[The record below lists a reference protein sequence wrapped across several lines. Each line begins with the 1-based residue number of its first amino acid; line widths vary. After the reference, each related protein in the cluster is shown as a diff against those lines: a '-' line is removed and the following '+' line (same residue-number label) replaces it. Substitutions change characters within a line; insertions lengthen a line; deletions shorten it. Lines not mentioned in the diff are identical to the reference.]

1 MFLMSLILLSDKTL
15 YFKAKEGRKK
25 VVRKFEDLAEIFK
38 LYHDS
43 PVGGHSGWNATYKK
57 ISRVYTWKAM
67 VEDIQKLTATCSQC
81 QRYSR
86 IKTVAPEMKPIKV
99 KEPLELI
106 GVDMI
111 ADDVSTTT
119 QAKGSSGELVLEC
132 ESESLSEAQLNNIQK
147 LKDELVRLQKLIQT
161 NANAVQTVQKQNEI
175 TVPVLV
181 NGTSTPAVGAP
192 LTNGPSMVGLQ
203 VPQFLLLQ
211 NGQMIAASS
220 TLQPAS
226 ISTTSPSLVP
236 SSGNSFPIATSQSN
250 MNSLTFKPSTTT
262 RVSSVTQAA
271 SRSQRIIGSSG
282 KSSSSSSSSSSSNSP
297 TVINNNNDNSDIQ
310 VLSEIRPMS
319 QASAPSRSLRDVRI
333 SGASVAPSTSTSSSI
348 ATTFRPNASINS
360 MGDIDMINGVTAVSS
375 STSEAARTSTTNIV
389 SNTANVSTTRTA
401 AGTSATTTATSSPA
415 SNTCNKYPLLNIV
428 ARPRNTLPPAVA
440 MNQRKELDTKVKLVL
455 VKSPQEFV
463 EWLLS
468 EGLIR
473 NAQNCTIHKVAA
485 TQQPVKLK
493 LGMFSD
499 PKVLATSG
507 GYVWISECCG
517 KKYISVYSGSIF
529 GSTPIDK
536 VPPTSVLKL
545 IYHWG
550 CQTSITNVENWVKV
564 DKSFINKMFQ
574 YLRCVCSVMLQDKVY
589 DFGFDGTTVEL
600 GIVSL
605 GTSTADGT
613 KKAVKVE
620 ILGLYD
626 RKMKS
631 YRLFAS
637 EPEPGSSSRQRFV
650 RILKPLERVVHTN
663 ALILCDQS
671 VDRNCLYNMFFTR
684 VSVCETNDNEDSLQ
698 YNARIMSYL
707 RKHVPKMF
715 QSALSQLNLQQVQ
728 LVLDELCWRE
738 RYGHCAAQAYSNM
751 LDHIIYLT
759 AREAENPGVLHLLDF
774 VAQSPHHN
782 WRYKSQHVPKGPT
795 SLQPSIIMNTLNN
808 SGPINPQVTLDQSAV
823 TQTPL
828 DHSNKVLLTA
838 RRVQIEPPPSQPSN
852 NAAVSPPAS
861 KADTTELEP
870 FYYGQIQGDPMLG
883 REINTAKFVCHICS
897 MVCGNNIDFYTHLK
911 LHLSRSGTYGDN
923 KVCCDYCAEHFTSEE
938 KRIFHQRVKHMHL
951 DARLLWCR
959 ICSEGFINE
968 YNLVNHMAKK
978 HFESEL
984 PYRCEVCNF
993 VTSILY
999 SLIDHFNTE
1008 HKNTAYV
1015 QCHFC
1020 LCVKSISPNTS
1031 SSFSNRIYQ
1040 HLQRHM
1046 HQHTACKYCQ
1056 LIFYSTYLRDEHRKK
1071 DHISRAGFPG
1081 LQRYKIPAGQKSRIM
1096 FRPWIRKQSS
1106 PVNAA
1111 NSLVVP
1117 MALSTTLAWQDLK
1130 FNVPD
1135 LRDYN
1140 CIECQGRFSI
1150 SSHFKSYMKCTRCV
1164 YSTCCRFMI
1173 SKHADTFH
1181 PQGRNKKNK
1190 YKFSDPIVL
1199 PKPLFCI
1206 CGFSSRSGNHMA
1218 RHLVRCEGGRKS
1230 AYPSVSDAL
1239 VYRGDVTGG
1248 MLNLVG
1254 TLGLENIGLANILP
1268 DVPMNNS
1275 SIDMAHFM
1283 SVSMDVDDS

>member
-1 MFLMSLILLSDKTL
+1 M
-15 YFKAKEGRKK
+15 G
-25 VVRKFEDLAEIFK
+25 
-38 LYHDS
+38 
-43 PVGGHSGWNATYKK
+43 P
-57 ISRVYTWKAM
+57 
-67 VEDIQKLTATCSQC
+67 
-81 QRYSR
+81 
-86 IKTVAPEMKPIKV
+86 
-99 KEPLELI
+99 
-106 GVDMI
+106 
-111 ADDVSTTT
+111 ADDVSTTSHSKERPG
-119 QAKGSSGELVLEC
+119 QLVLEC
-132 ESESLSEAQLNNIQK
+132 ESEALSDAQLDRIQK
-147 LKDELVRLQKLIQT
+147 LKDEVVKLQKLIQS
-161 NANAVQTVQKQNEI
+161 NANTVQPAQKPSEI
-175 TVPVLV
+175 TVPLLV
-181 NGTSTPAVGAP
+181 NGTSTPTVGAP
-192 LTNGPSMVGLQ
+192 LTNGPSVVGLQ

-220 TLQPAS
+220 TLQPAT
-226 ISTTSPSLVP
+226 ISTTTPSLVP
-236 SSGNSFPIATSQSN
+236 SSASSFPIATTQSN
-250 MNSLTFKPSTTT
+250 MSTLTFKPSTTT
-262 RVSSVTQAA
+262 RVSSVTQTA
-271 SRSQRIIGSSG
+271 SRTQRASGNSG
-282 KSSSSSSSSSSSNSP
+282 KNSSTSSSSSSP
-297 TVINNNNDNSDIQ
+297 AVTTNNNTNNDNAEIQ
-310 VLSEIRPMS
+310 VLSEIRPVA
-319 QASAPSRSLRDVRI
+319 QTTPPVSRSLRDVRI
-333 SGASVAPSTSTSSSI
+333 AVASI
-348 ATTFRPNASINS
+348 ASSASSTTSNTTTFRANAPIPSL
-360 MGDIDMINGVTAVSS
+360 GDSDVMNGVTGVSS
-375 STSEAARTSTTNIV
+375 STSEAGRTSTTSMV
-389 SNTANVSTTRTA
+389 SNTANASIPRA
-401 AGTSATTTATSSPA
+401 PASAPTTTPATSSSTPA
-415 SNTCNKYPLLNIV
+415 ACNKYPLLNIV

-440 MNQRKELDTKVKLVL
+440 MSQRKELDTKVKLVL

-473 NAQNCTIHKVAA
+473 NSQSCSIHKVSA
-485 TQQPVKLK
+485 TQQPFKLK

-499 PKVLATSG
+499 PKALATSG
-507 GYVWISECCG
+507 GYVWINECCG

-550 CQTSITNVENWVKV
+550 CQTSINNVENWVKV
-564 DKSFINKMFQ
+564 DKNFINKMFQ

-671 VDRNCLYNMFFTR
+671 VDRNCLYNMYFTR

-698 YNARIMSYL
+698 YNARIMTYL

-751 LDHIIYLT
+751 VEHIIYLT

-782 WRYKSQHVPKGPT
+782 WRYKSQHVPKGPS
-795 SLQPSIIMNTLNN
+795 SLQPSIIMSTANNTT
-808 SGPINPQVTLDQSAV
+808 PINPQVNLDQTAV
-823 TQTPL
+823 AQTPL

-838 RRVQIEPPPSQPSN
+838 RRIQIGTPATTTSPPN
-852 NAAVSPPAS
+852 NVVVPPPAS
-861 KADTTELEP
+861 KSDTTELEP

-897 MVCGNNIDFYTHLK
+897 LVCENNIDFYTHLK
-911 LHLSRSGTYGDN
+911 FHLSRIAPSGEN
-923 KVCCDYCAEHFTSEE
+923 KVCCDYCAEHFTTDE

-968 YNLVNHMAKK
+968 YNMVNHMAKK
-978 HFESEL
+978 HYESEL

-1031 SSFSNRIYQ
+1031 SSFSNRMYQ
-1040 HLQRHM
+1040 HMQRHM
-1046 HQHTACKYCQ
+1046 HQHTRCKQCQ
-1056 LIFYSTYLRDEHRKK
+1056 LTFYSTYLRDEHRKK

-1096 FRPWIRKQSS
+1096 FRPWIRKQNSPGSS
-1106 PVNAA
+1106 TTNAA
-1111 NSLVVP
+1111 VTP
-1117 MALSTTLAWQDLK
+1117 MALSTTLAWHD
-1130 FNVPD
+1130 FNISVPD
-1135 LRDYN
+1135 LKDYT
-1140 CIECQGRFSI
+1140 CLECNGRFSI
-1150 SSHFKSYMKCTRCV
+1150 PNHFKSYMKCTRCV
-1164 YSTCCRFMI
+1164 YSTCCRNMI
-1173 SKHADTFH
+1173 SKHADAFH
-1181 PQGRNKKNK
+1181 PQGRNRKIS
-1190 YKFSDPIVL
+1190 YKFASPIVL

-1206 CGFSSRSGNHMA
+1206 CGFSSSSGNHLA
-1218 RHLVRCEGGRKS
+1218 RHLVKCEGGRKS
-1230 AYPSVSDAL
+1230 AYPSVSDAM

-1254 TLGLENIGLANILP
+1254 TLGLENIGLASILP
-1268 DVPMNNS
+1268 DVQMNNS
-1275 SIDMAHFM
+1275 SLDMSHFM